1 MRLSGSEGGRQQ
13 HADSGKLSRPVGAG
27 SQAVNCSGER
37 QRDGNLWPGLSA
49 QQMETVPRA
58 SEPSCGAV
66 RLVREAAK
74 GALAGQATREGAR
87 EVVVTR
93 VAKLCFHT
101 R

>member
-49 QQMETVPRA
+49 QQMETVQERVSRA
-58 SEPSCGAV
+58 
-66 RLVREAAK
+66 
-74 GALAGQATREGAR
+74 AG
-87 EVVVTR
+87 
-93 VAKLCFHT
+93 L
-101 R
+101 